1 MTGKGAIPTGR
12 EVGRTLGG
20 QRADTGS
27 CAEEVPQISKRKLD
41 PRQESEKVMAVDKE
55 RVEAIRRAIAEGR
68 FEINPERIARALIEF
83 ETELFDDKSKKKL

>member
-1 MTGKGAIPTGR
+1 MFGR
-12 EVGRTLGG
+12 

-27 CAEEVPQISKRKLD
+27 CADKVPQISKRKLN
-41 PRQESEKVMAVDKE
+41 PRQEREKVMAVDKE

-83 ETELFDDKSKKKL
+83 ETELFDDKGKKKV

>member
-12 EVGRTLGG
+12 EVGRTLGR

-27 CAEEVPQISKRKLD
+27 CAEEAPQISKRKSN
-41 PRQESEKVMAVDKE
+41 PRQEQEKVMAVDKE

-83 ETELFDDKSKKKL
+83 ETELLDDKSKKKI

>member
-1 MTGKGAIPTGR
+1 MSGKGAIPTGR
-12 EVGRTLGG
+12 EAGGKLGR

-27 CAEEVPQISKRKLD
+27 CADEVPQISKRKLT
-41 PRQESEKVMAVDKE
+41 PRPESEKVMAVDKE

-83 ETELFDDKSKKKL
+83 ETELFDDKSKKKI